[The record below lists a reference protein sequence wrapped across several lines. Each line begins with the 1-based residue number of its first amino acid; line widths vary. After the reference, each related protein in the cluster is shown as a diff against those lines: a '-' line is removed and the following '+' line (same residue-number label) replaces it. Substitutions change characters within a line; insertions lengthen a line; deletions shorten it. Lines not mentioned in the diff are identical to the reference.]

1 MALIVQELP
10 RYGYWTVG
18 PAMRC
23 AAASLPLEQT
33 NESSD
38 EPLSLARCPLCG
50 VSHTLMGL
58 HKTARTRP
66 LLLVVDDEAPVLKV
80 IERLATKTGFDVIT
94 CGSGTEAMQILA
106 RRSADLAMLDLRMP
120 DVNGL
125 DLLRQI
131 RASVPGCE
139 VILMTGY
146 AAVDSA
152 VEAIKL
158 GAREY
163 LTKPFDFDRL
173 RQVLLD
179 TRVELERR
187 AQVVALEGE
196 VARQLE
202 FCGMF
207 GRSPAMQEIF
217 SLIQRLAP
225 HAKVV
230 LISGETGTGKELA
243 ARAFHQ
249 VGPRRGRAFVT
260 INCSA
265 VVDTL
270 FESELFG
277 HARGA
282 FTGAVESKPGVF
294 EAAQGGTLFLD
305 EIGELPLSVQAK
317 LLRALEYGE
326 VQRVGSLQPKKV
338 DVSVIAATN
347 RDLRSEVAAGR
358 FRGDLFYRL
367 NVVEVVLPPLRER
380 REDIP
385 YLTAA
390 FIGDCSQRIQKAISG
405 LTPSAERMVLNAR
418 WDGNVRELKNAIERA
433 CMLVEGTT
441 ISERELLGALG
452 ADGQNTM
459 PRPRPDGAARS
470 SEPPAGLE
478 ELERDHI
485 VDVLRQVH
493 GNRMAAAK
501 VLGISRRALY
511 RRLERHHIADDPSL
525 APARR
530 A

>member
-1 MALIVQELP
+1 MFLGLRAGAVRPQGDATVPVSWTSLSIGSRYASRERPRFTMAT
-10 RYGYWTVG
+10 RST
-18 PAMRC
+18 
-23 AAASLPLEQT
+23 S
-33 NESSD
+33 
-38 EPLSLARCPLCG
+38 
-50 VSHTLMGL
+50 
-58 HKTARTRP
+58 TRP
-66 LLLVVDDEAPVLKV
+66 LLLIVDDEAPILKV
-80 IERLATKTGFDVIT
+80 IERLAARAGFDVVT
-94 CGSGTEAMQILA
+94 CTNGAQAMRALM
-106 RRSADLAMLDLRMP
+106 RRPADLAMVDLRMP

-131 RASVPGCE
+131 RSAVPGCE

-173 RQVLLD
+173 RRLLGD
-179 TRVELERR
+179 IRDELTRR
-187 AQVVALEGE
+187 AQVVELESQ

-202 FCGMF
+202 FCGMI
-207 GRSPAMQEIF
+207 GRSPVMQEVF
-217 SLIQRLAP
+217 SLIQRLAQ

-230 LISGETGTGKELA
+230 LLSGETGTGKELA

-249 VGPRRGRAFVT
+249 VGPRAGRPFVT

-282 FTGAVESKPGVF
+282 FTGAIESKPGVF

-317 LLRALEYGE
+317 LLRAIEHGE
-326 VQRVGSLQPKKV
+326 VQRVGSLQPRRV
-338 DVSVIAATN
+338 DVAVIAATN
-347 RDLRSEVAAGR
+347 RYLRAEVAAGR

-367 NVVEVVLPPLRER
+367 NVVDVTLPPLRDR

-390 FIGDCSQRIQKAISG
+390 FMRESASRMRKPLAG
-405 LTPSAERMVLNAR
+405 LTPAAERVLAAER
-418 WDGNVRELKNAIERA
+418 WDGNVRELKNVIERA
-433 CMLVEGTT
+433 CMLSEGTQ
-441 ISERELLGALG
+441 ISDRELAGAFG
-452 ADGQNTM
+452 TAGPTAP
-459 PRPRPDGAARS
+459 PRPRPLDAPSPTPR
-470 SEPPAGLE
+470 PPAALSDI
-478 ELERDHI
+478 ERQHI
-485 VDVLRQVH
+485 VGVLRQVD
-493 GNRMAAAK
+493 GNRMAAARL
-501 VLGISRRALY
+501 LGISRRALY
-511 RRLERHHIADDPSL
+511 RRLERHGIDEAPRRPGPRGL
-525 APARR
+525 AR
-530 A
+530 